1 MKNTIQTALQT
12 IAAVVTL
19 ACGYFAGAGVAANT
33 DAREIE
39 NSKRACTGAVY
50 LDCYRASG
58 EHAECREHAR
68 EICQ

>member
-12 IAAVVTL
+12 IAAAVTL
-19 ACGYFAGAGVAANT
+19 ACGYFAGSGVAAST

-58 EHAECREHAR
+58 EHADCREHAR